1 MTKGKFLD
9 DLGEQLCMRTRQEVG
24 CLVWGRC
31 SVQLCVTVLA
41 ELSGLSFANEM
52 GPVVSAITNNLPLWG
67 HKCDLYCGHV
77 CTCPV
82 LPKGPKSQWEVAD
95 CSLQSLP
102 LAIQSG

>member
-9 DLGEQLCMRTRQEVG
+9 DPGEQLCMRSRQEVG
-24 CLVWGRC
+24 CLVWGGC

-52 GPVVSAITNNLPLWG
+52 EITNNSPCN
-67 HKCDLYCGHV
+67 KCDLCCGHV

-82 LPKGPKSQWEVAD
+82 LPKGPKRQWEVGD
-95 CSLQSLP
+95 CYL
-102 LAIQSG
+102 